1 MRGKISFKT
10 KMLIGITSI
19 VVLVYVSSQKREI
32 VIKDDSSD
40 SSDSSNSNDK
50 KDKKI
55 DLIDKDS
62 GLPYFI
68 QRIIMPKSD

>member
-19 VVLVYVSSQKREI
+19 AVLIYVSSQKREI
-32 VIKDDSSD
+32 VIKDDS
-40 SSDSSNSNDK
+40 NNK
-50 KDKKI
+50 KDDSNNKKEKKL
-55 DLIDKDS
+55 DVIDKDS

-68 QRIIMPKSD
+68 QRIIMPKSN

>member
-19 VVLVYVSSQKREI
+19 VVLIYVSSQKREI
-32 VIKDDSSD
+32 VIKDD
-40 SSDSSNSNDK
+40 SNDK

-68 QRIIMPKSD
+68 QRIIMPKSN

>member
-19 VVLVYVSSQKREI
+19 VVLIYVSSQKREI

-40 SSDSSNSNDK
+40 SNDDNDK

-68 QRIIMPKSD
+68 QRIIMPKSN